1 MNCPIN
7 ILNSNIYIEFDSSI
21 NFCSLVHIRQNLRF
35 RKRYNSGNLHKTIVK
50 KMIILNMLQVKA
62 VKAGPLWLHCLP
74 PARPPAG
81 RQPRSTGRSRAALGR
96 RGEGQSESPFLF
108 NNGWLLTDVQDRR
121 VSCVGELTCETR
133 RSPLGTII

>member
-1 MNCPIN
+1 MA
-7 ILNSNIYIEFDSSI
+7 
-21 NFCSLVHIRQNLRF
+21 
-35 RKRYNSGNLHKTIVK
+35 T
-50 KMIILNMLQVKA
+50 
-62 VKAGPLWLHCLP
+62 LP
-74 PARPPAG
+74 SARPPA
-81 RQPRSTGRSRAALGR
+81 RRPAAPEYGRSRAALGR